1 MSFAYILVVMPRL
14 QLCCWFVGSLS
25 SYWGKLL
32 LLQCLPQLPCRPSPA
47 YDNCARASRPSLC
60 ADGMTGS
67 QGAVA
72 VFKRQATPKDM
83 VLSSTSALYI
93 KDPAPRTCLTGIR
106 LAGAAAAILALLA
119 SALLLALRR
128 QWPAAAAVPLAT
140 AAQAVVKTGPTA
152 TVLETATAAAPAAPA
167 AAPAA
172 PQAAAAAPAG
182 SSSCSSYSSGMC
194 AATLASGAATASH
207 AATMASASGCSNV
220 GAAAAAPASAE
231 PCSGGSSSCAA
242 APPAALA
249 EVDPASTSCV
259 AAATVIPAK
268 SQSGDS
274 SDLGTDMDE
283 GSASLLSVLE
293 LTDHSGLTSSDLEP
307 QQEAPFT
314 LESLPP
320 NLRQWVVDP
329 STFHFLLR
337 ADGTPQ
343 ELGAGAW

>member
-1 MSFAYILVVMPRL
+1 
-14 QLCCWFVGSLS
+14 
-25 SYWGKLL
+25 
-32 LLQCLPQLPCRPSPA
+32 
-47 YDNCARASRPSLC
+47 
-60 ADGMTGS
+60 
-67 QGAVA
+67 
-72 VFKRQATPKDM
+72 
-83 VLSSTSALYI
+83 
-93 KDPAPRTCLTGIR
+93 
-106 LAGAAAAILALLA
+106 
-119 SALLLALRR
+119 
-128 QWPAAAAVPLAT
+128 
-140 AAQAVVKTGPTA
+140 
-152 TVLETATAAAPAAPA
+152 
-167 AAPAA
+167 
-172 PQAAAAAPAG
+172 
-182 SSSCSSYSSGMC
+182 
-194 AATLASGAATASH
+194 
-207 AATMASASGCSNV
+207 MASASGCSNV

-249 EVDPASTSCV
+249 EEEEEAPASTSCV